1 MKQPQRTLQEY
12 RTTLPPQDVL
22 ARAKEFFTRH
32 INIYA
37 TFLDKEGP
45 NYVTFR
51 GQGIEEIAIGVAPV
65 EGGTV
70 VRGSTYL
77 FDPQVARFFS
87 TLPPF
92 ELDETLRPL
101 TAAEAAQ

>member
-1 MKQPQRTLQEY
+1 MQEY
-12 RTTLPPQDVL
+12 RTTLSPQDVL
-22 ARAKEFFTRH
+22 ARAKEFFSRH

-51 GQGIEEIAIGVAPV
+51 GQGIEEIVIGVATV
-65 EGGTV
+65 DGSTV

-77 FDPQVARFFS
+77 FDPQVARFLS

-92 ELDETLRPL
+92 ELDETLLPPA
-101 TAAEAAQ
+101 TAEAAR

>member
-22 ARAKEFFTRH
+22 ARAKEFFARH

-51 GQGIEEIAIGVAPV
+51 GQGIEEIVIGVTPV
-65 EGGTV
+65 EGGTQ

-77 FDPQVARFFS
+77 FDPQVARFLS

-101 TAAEAAQ
+101 TPAEAAQ

>member
-1 MKQPQRTLQEY
+1 MKQSQRTMQEY

-51 GQGIEEIAIGVAPV
+51 GQGIEEIVIGVAPV
-65 EGGTV
+65 DGGTV

-77 FDPQVARFFS
+77 FDPQVARFLS

-92 ELDETLRPL
+92 ELDETLLPP
-101 TAAEAAQ
+101 AAAGVSR